1 MTQKN
6 NPGGRSF
13 VTKLIIA
20 VCIVVV
26 VGALLAGAIS
36 LYNSNFVSTEEVYK
50 FENIFVDIDGDGLQ
64 DYVRYA
70 EVVLNKGDFTVSP

>member
-6 NPGGRSF
+6 NPEGRSF
-13 VTKLIIA
+13 LRKLIIA

-36 LYNSNFVSTEEVYK
+36 LYNSNFVSAERVYK
-50 FENIFVDIDGDGLQ
+50 IENVFVDINGDGLQ

-70 EVVLNKGDFTVSP
+70 EVVINKGDFTVSP